1 MYPWWFYEIICIAI
15 RMYNMLEMGRENQ
28 IATIYTHYELRLK
41 RIWYFGNS
49 QETKY
54 WNQGC
59 GRETLISCDE
69 GDLLHAGRRGCFF
82 FPWKSFHRILSG
94 RWQCLD
100 AQWLALPLFRE
111 VHWFP
116 DIWMHDSTST
126 LLIYCFIW
134 NANLGVFCIYWFLQE
149 ENKTTHQFLCDK

>member
-1 MYPWWFYEIICIAI
+1 MKLYVLLSECIICW
-15 RMYNMLEMGRENQ
+15 RWLEKIKLQ
-28 IATIYTHYELRLK
+28 PYTPTMNCVLK
-41 RIWYFGNS
+41 EFDILVIPKRPC
-49 QETKY
+49 KY